1 MTTEQLI
8 KKLEQYPCDKEV
20 LLYISPCGTQRDE
33 LSKCGAYCIMNIEE
47 DSEFVII
54 SNN

>member
-8 KKLEQYPCDKEV
+8 KKLEQYPYDKEV
-20 LLYISPCGTQRDE
+20 LLSILPCSTHGDE
-33 LSKCGAYCIMNIEE
+33 LIRSGTYGIINIEE

-54 SNN
+54 SNC